1 MLSAFTLTNNRL
13 SPIHLDQTRLE
24 GNDDLSTDSP
34 IWIDIIDATAEEQR
48 WVERTYRLTLPRPEH
63 LRDIEASARFYEEHG
78 ELHLRSDFLLGKQSD
93 SRSVTVAFVLT
104 GNILISVHDE
114 DLPVFHSLR
123 THTHLQSGE
132 LGSSKDVLIDLYS
145 MDVEFS
151 ADALEEVYADLGQ
164 VSQAVLQTTL
174 SDKQAADV
182 LASIAH
188 AEHLN
193 GRIRRNVMDTR
204 RAMSFLMRSKLL
216 SAEQLDDARQI
227 MQDIDSLDG
236 HTSFLFDKINFL
248 MSATVGFININQNKI
263 VRLFSVA
270 SVALLPPMLIASIYG
285 MNFRH
290 MPELEWGAGYPFAM
304 VLMGL
309 SVLLPFWLFQRKGW
323 LK

>member
-1 MLSAFTLTNNRL
+1 MLSAFTLKNNHL
-13 SPIHLDQTRLE
+13 SQIHLADKSQD
-24 GNDDLSTDSP
+24 NP
-34 IWIDIIDATAEEQR
+34 IWIDVVAATREERR
-48 WVERTYRLTLPRPEH
+48 WVEQTYKLILPKPEH
-63 LRDIEASARFYEEHG
+63 LRDIEASARFYEEENG
-78 ELHLRSDFLLGKQSD
+78 EIHLRSDFLLGKLSD

-104 GNILISVHDE
+104 GDILISVHEE

-123 THTHLQSGE
+123 SRAHLQAGE
-132 LGSSKDVLIDLYS
+132 IESSKDVLIDLYS

-151 ADALEEVYADLGQ
+151 ADALEEVYADLGE
-164 VSQAVLQTTL
+164 VSQAVLRTKL

-182 LASIAH
+182 LASIAQ

-216 SAEQLDDARQI
+216 SPEQHEDARQI

-290 MPELEWGAGYPFAM
+290 MPELHWGAGYLFALGLM
-304 VLMGL
+304 VLSMI
-309 SVLLPFWLFQRKGW
+309 LPFLLFHRKGW

>member
-13 SPIHLDQTRLE
+13 SQINLQA
-24 GNDDLSTDSP
+24 DLGLRPENP
-34 IWIDIIDATAEEQR
+34 IWIDVVAGTDEERR
-48 WVERTYRLTLPRPEH
+48 WVEETYNLVLPKPEH
-63 LRDIEASARFYEEHG
+63 LRDIEASARFYEEQG
-78 ELHLRSDFLLGKQSD
+78 ELHLRSDFLLGKQSK

-123 THTHLQSGE
+123 THSHLQTGE
-132 LGSSKDVLIDLYS
+132 LESSKDVLIDLYS

-164 VSQAVLQTTL
+164 VSQAVLQNKL

-182 LASIAH
+182 LANIAQ

-248 MSATVGFININQNKI
+248 MSATVGFISINQNKI

-285 MNFRH
+285 MNFNH
-290 MPELEWGAGYPFAM
+290 MPELHWKMGYVYALGLMGMSM
-304 VLMGL
+304 VLPF
-309 SVLLPFWLFQRKGW
+309 LLFHRKGW

>member
-1 MLSAFTLTNNRL
+1 MHAENLHQPRN
-13 SPIHLDQTRLE
+13 
-24 GNDDLSTDSP
+24 P
-34 IWIDIIDATAEEQR
+34 IWIDVVAATTEER
-48 WVERTYRLTLPRPEH
+48 SWVEQTYKLTLPRPEH
-63 LRDIEASARFYEEHG
+63 LRDIEASARFYEEDNG
-78 ELHLRSDFLLGKQSD
+78 EVHLRSDFLLGKVSG

-104 GNILISVHDE
+104 GDILISIHEE
-114 DLPVFHSLR
+114 DLPVFHHLR
-123 THTHLQSGE
+123 TRTHLQSGE
-132 LGSSKDVLIDLYS
+132 IESSKDVLIDLYS

-151 ADALEEVYADLGQ
+151 ADAVEEVYADLGQ
-164 VSQAVLQTTL
+164 VSQIVLQNKL
-174 SDKQAADV
+174 SDKEAAEV

-204 RAMSFLMRSKLL
+204 RAISFLMRSKLL
-216 SAEQLDDARQI
+216 AAEQHEDARQI

-236 HTSFLFDKINFL
+236 HTAFLFDKINFL

-285 MNFRH
+285 MNFH
-290 MPELEWGAGYPFAM
+290 NMPELNWKAGYFFAV

-309 SVLLPFWLFQRKGW
+309 SVILPFWLFHRKGW

>member
-1 MLSAFTLTNNRL
+1 MISAFTLSNNRL
-13 SPIHLDQTRLE
+13 SQIHLE
-24 GNDDLSTDSP
+24 ENDDLSTDNP
-34 IWIDIIDATAEEQR
+34 IWIDIIAATAEER
-48 WVERTYRLTLPRPEH
+48 SWVELTYQLTLPKPEH

-174 SDKQAADV
+174 SDKEAADV
-182 LASIAH
+182 LASIAQ

-216 SAEQLDDARQI
+216 SPEQLDDARQI
-227 MQDIDSLDG
+227 MHDIDSLDG

-290 MPELEWGAGYPFAM
+290 MPELDWGVGYPFAM